1 MPFFFFFPC
10 GHTSDCHLSRP
21 VWWHVPGC
29 AMSPSVQH
37 LSAPL
42 LYGSSS
48 EHHQVPGT
56 ILCID
61 LDHLIKE
68 PCEVCP
74 LFNTTLK
81 MNRPSHRGYK
91 ASGQGH
97 TGLTPKSWI
106 LTAPGNSSKKKVK
119 SESEVAQSCLFA
131 TPWTVAYE
139 VPLSMEFSRQEY

>member
-1 MPFFFFFPC
+1 MLTIPHFPQSAILENAFLLFFPC
-10 GHTSDCHLSRP
+10 GHTSDCHLSCP

-42 LYGSSS
+42 LDGSSS
-48 EHHQVPGT
+48 AHHQVPGT

-61 LDHLIKE
+61 LDHLILKE

-97 TGLTPKSWI
+97 LGLTPKSS
-106 LTAPGNSSKKKVK
+106 LLSVVNHST
-119 SESEVAQSCLFA
+119 CL
-131 TPWTVAYE
+131 
-139 VPLSMEFSRQEY
+139 LQ

>member
-1 MPFFFFFPC
+1 MKNKIKQLQIMSCTSHADHSPFPPKRHIGKCLSFFFPC
-10 GHTSDCHLSRP
+10 GHTSDYHLSCP

-42 LYGSSS
+42 LDGSSA
-48 EHHQVPGT
+48 HHQVPGT

-61 LDHLIKE
+61 LDHLILKE

-97 TGLTPKSWI
+97 SGLTPKSS
-106 LTAPGNSSKKKVK
+106 L
-119 SESEVAQSCLFA
+119 
-131 TPWTVAYE
+131 
-139 VPLSMEFSRQEY
+139 LSAVNHSTYLLQ

>member
-1 MPFFFFFPC
+1 MSYTSLADHSSFPPKHHVGKCLSVFFSPDC
-10 GHTSDCHLSRP
+10 GHTSDCRLSRP

-29 AMSPSVQH
+29 ALSPSVQH
-37 LSAPL
+37 LSSPL

-48 EHHQVPGT
+48 AHHQVPGT

-61 LDHLIKE
+61 LDHLALKE
-68 PCEVCP
+68 PWGVFP

-97 TGLTPKSWI
+97 TGLTPESSL
-106 LTAPGNSSKKKVK
+106 LTTVSHST
-119 SESEVAQSCLFA
+119 CL
-131 TPWTVAYE
+131 
-139 VPLSMEFSRQEY
+139 LQ

>member
-1 MPFFFFFPC
+1 MFCTSHADHSPFPPKRHIGKCLSFFFPC

-97 TGLTPKSWI
+97 TGLTPKSS
-106 LTAPGNSSKKKVK
+106 LLSTVNRST
-119 SESEVAQSCLFA
+119 CL
-131 TPWTVAYE
+131 
-139 VPLSMEFSRQEY
+139 LQ